1 MKKAIKTSLAPT
13 PGGPFSQGIKVG
25 NRIYVAGQTPVNAE
39 TGKIP
44 ETVEEQTRQ
53 TLENI
58 KHVLEAG
65 GATMDDVVKVTT
77 YLTDLNDFD
86 AYNEVYKEFFQE
98 PLPARVTIGCELK
111 GIPLEIDAI
120 AELDE

>member
-77 YLTDLNDFD
+77 YLTDLRS
-86 AYNEVYKEFFQE
+86 EERRVGKECR
-98 PLPARVTIGCELK
+98 LRRWRGRW
-111 GIPLEIDAI
+111 
-120 AELDE
+120 